1 MTSAPVGVA
10 LRRIAKKHGY
20 IASRGPHAGD
30 GNPAEL
36 AFALDTGEV
45 TTIKLQPEQRDRLI
59 TWLDQQTQT
68 LDNEPLVEA
77 IQMLMQQMG
86 DTPRNGDGATTEQA
100 NGAEE
105 SEPSDEPTTIVA

>member
-1 MTSAPVGVA
+1 MTSAPVGAA

-30 GNPAEL
+30 GNPVEL

-59 TWLDQQTQT
+59 TWLDQQTPT

-77 IQMLMQQMG
+77 IQTLMQQMG
-86 DTPRNGDGATTEQA
+86 DRNNDGDEDGAGDGAGE
-100 NGAEE
+100 
-105 SEPSDEPTTIVA
+105 EPS